1 MAENNR
7 LDRFT
12 VMRLFTRIVERRSF
26 SAAAADLQVPRSGA
40 TAAIKQLEERL
51 GTRLLQRSTR
61 HVSPTPEGEAYYHR
75 CLAILADLEDA
86 DRSFSDTAPTG
97 LVRVDL
103 NGHLA
108 REFVLPELPGF
119 LRRHPGLT
127 VHIGEGDR
135 LVDLLREGVDCVVR
149 AGEPVENGMIG
160 RRLTLA
166 HEITCASPSYLAG
179 HGVPASPDDLA
190 GHAMVGFVSSRT
202 GRVMPL
208 EFVVDGMVRTVAA
221 PARVLVS
228 NSDTAVH
235 AARLGLGL
243 IQAPQHRLLPD
254 LAAGTLVE
262 VLADTPPTPT
272 PISLLYPGDRQLA
285 PRVRLLIDWL
295 VDVLG
300 PRLQLM

>member
-1 MAENNR
+1 M
-7 LDRFT
+7 DRFT

-26 SAAAADLQVPRSGA
+26 RNAAADLALPRSGA

-61 HVSPTPEGEAYYHR
+61 HVSPTAEGEIYYRR
-75 CLAILADLEDA
+75 CMAILADLEDA
-86 DRSFSDTAPTG
+86 DRGLADGALTG
-97 LVRVDL
+97 TVRFDI

-108 REFVLPELPGF
+108 RQFVLPELPAF
-119 LRRHPGLT
+119 LDRHPGID
-127 VHIGEGDR
+127 VHVGEGDR

-149 AGEPVENGMIG
+149 AGEPVEHEMTG
-160 RRLTLA
+160 RRLGLA
-166 HEITCASPSYLAG
+166 HEITCASPAYLEQR
-179 HGVPASPDDLA
+179 GVPGSIDELR
-190 GHAMVGFVSSRT
+190 HHLMIGFVSSRT

-208 EFVVDGMVRTVAA
+208 EFMVDGETRKVGL
-221 PARVLVS
+221 PNRVLVS
-228 NSDTAVH
+228 NSDTAVD

-243 IQAPQHRLLPD
+243 IQAPRHRFLPD

-262 VLADTPPTPT
+262 VLADFPPTPT

-285 PRVRLLIDWL
+285 PRVRVFIDWL

-300 PRLQLM
+300 PKLTPM